1 MLHLHTY
8 AAKAQSC
15 AELGGCVW
23 LRGMQ
28 SLRKLSKQSVA
39 SAQLTTRRGVCHG
52 IIGKH
57 LRDFW
62 PKWKWMKLQGVVF
75 LSRASSASC
84 FVWKVF
90 LHMHVHMSH
99 HSLSFYQK
107 HQDRVLRQWG
117 VMVWGKR
124 GGEKKGG
131 GGGHHFTTL
140 SLPPLPLTHM
150 HTHKQTGTRFAW
162 SQQTFGTFKYL
173 FGVVASGFLRAS

>member
-1 MLHLHTY
+1 
-8 AAKAQSC
+8 
-15 AELGGCVW
+15 
-23 LRGMQ
+23 MQ

-39 SAQLTTRRGVCHG
+39 SAQPTTRRGVCHG

-131 GGGHHFTTL
+131 RWGAPLHNTVPPTTA
-140 SLPPLPLTHM
+140 S
-150 HTHKQTGTRFAW
+150 HTHAHTQTDRHMLRLVPADIWDFW
-162 SQQTFGTFKYL
+162 VSFWCSSFWL
-173 FGVVASGFLRAS
+173 FESILTASRKTGIP